1 MTVRTTILKTLA
13 LVLALYAAGEMCRTA
28 AALTEA
34 AEQSESLRAQCRAA
48 ALEIEDLSAFLSM
61 TPEELRVQAWRR
73 CGLVSPEDVVFF
85 DEG

>member
-1 MTVRTTILKTLA
+1 MTVRTAIFKTLA
-13 LVLALYAAGEMCRTA
+13 LILALYAAGEMCRTA

-34 AEQSESLRAQCRAA
+34 AAQTESLRNRCQDA
-48 ALEIEDLSAFLSM
+48 ALEIGALQEYLSL

-73 CGLVSPEDVVFF
+73 YGLAAPEDVVFF